1 MQNEITSPLFVPK
14 KQTSVKPRESPR
26 SKHDVEQ
33 HVMWSVSSPPSL
45 PAAADGEWK
54 AEAAKTGIA
63 RLRQNV
69 KSVVDDLGKTDKK
82 CCSGVHA

>member
-33 HVMWSVSSPPSL
+33 HVMWSELSPPSL
-45 PAAADGEWK
+45 PAASEGEFK

-69 KSVVDDLGKTDKK
+69 KLVVDDVGQTNKT